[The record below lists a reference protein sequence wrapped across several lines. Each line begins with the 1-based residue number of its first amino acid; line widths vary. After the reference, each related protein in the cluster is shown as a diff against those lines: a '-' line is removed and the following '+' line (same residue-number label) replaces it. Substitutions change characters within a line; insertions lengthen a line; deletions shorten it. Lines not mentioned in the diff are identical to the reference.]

1 MQLFVRIRAIVTMIS
16 RLNAEVVNPRQVW
29 KTFYSPNLQYVV
41 MSMSST
47 GFINANSVI
56 RLRFPLVASIFLIIA
71 LFLSA
76 AAVSDSDQLL
86 ETGNLANGNPE
97 TAPEK
102 IKIVSY
108 NIRWRGGD
116 DLKEIIEQFKS
127 DDKIG
132 EAQILGLQEVD
143 RNRKRTNNTN
153 TARLIAESLRM
164 HYAWAAPPAPAPK
177 KGTAEEET
185 GVAILSRYPMS
196 DVRRIVLPHEGPG
209 GRRRVGLGATIQIG
223 KTAIRV
229 YSVHAETRV
238 SGKKRLDQFSAV
250 IEDLESHKSKI
261 ERAVIVGDFNT
272 WQMGAGD
279 LTEKF
284 FTGLKFTTPFDDGT
298 DTWRW
303 TFVRMQLDWMWLR
316 GLQAVSHGVARDI
329 GVSDHWPLWVE
340 VKL

>member
-1 MQLFVRIRAIVTMIS
+1 
-16 RLNAEVVNPRQVW
+16 
-29 KTFYSPNLQYVV
+29 
-41 MSMSST
+41 MSSI
-47 GFINANSVI
+47 GFIKTNFAI
-56 RLRFPLVASIFLIIA
+56 RFRSPAVVSLILTIA
-71 LFLSA
+71 LSLSA
-76 AAVSDSDQLL
+76 VALSGSDPLL
-86 ETGNLANGNPE
+86 ETGNLATNASE
-97 TAPEK
+97 LTAEN

-108 NIRWRGGD
+108 NIRWRGGN

-132 EAQILGLQEVD
+132 KAQILGLQEVD

-153 TARLIAESLRM
+153 TARVMAESLRM

-177 KGTAEEET
+177 KGIAEEET
-185 GVAILSRYPMS
+185 GVAILSLYPMS
-196 DVRRIVLPHEGPG
+196 DIRRIVLPHEGPG
-209 GRRRVGLGATIQIG
+209 GRRRVGLGATIHIG
-223 KTAIRV
+223 KTSIRV

-238 SGKKRLDQFSAV
+238 SGKKRLDQFAAI
-250 IEDLESHKSKI
+250 IEDLESHKSKV

-284 FTGLKFTTPFDDGT
+284 FTESKFTTPFDDGT

-303 TFVRMQLDWMWLR
+303 IFVRMQLDWMWLR
-316 GLQAVSHGVARDI
+316 GLQVVGHGVARDI

>member
-1 MQLFVRIRAIVTMIS
+1 
-16 RLNAEVVNPRQVW
+16 
-29 KTFYSPNLQYVV
+29 
-41 MSMSST
+41 MSST
-47 GFINANSVI
+47 VFIKADSPI
-56 RLRFPLVASIFLIIA
+56 QLRFPMIASLILIVA

-76 AAVSDSDQLL
+76 EALNDPDPLL
-86 ETGNLANGNPE
+86 EKGSFADNVTE
-97 TAPEK
+97 SVPEK

-116 DLKEIIEQFKS
+116 DLKEIIEQLKN

-132 EAQILGLQEVD
+132 GALVIGLQEVD
-143 RNRKRTNNTN
+143 RNRKRTGNTN
-153 TARLIAESLRM
+153 TVRVIAESLRM
-164 HYAWAAPPAPAPK
+164 HYGWAAPPAPPSK

-209 GRRRVGLGATIQIG
+209 GRRRVGLGATLEIG
-223 KTAIRV
+223 KTAIRF

-238 SGKKRLDQFSAV
+238 SGKKRLDQFAAV
-250 IEDLESHKSKI
+250 VEDLESHKSKVD
-261 ERAVIVGDFNT
+261 RAVIVGDFNT

-316 GLQAVSHGVARDI
+316 GLQTVSHGVARDI
-329 GVSDHWPLWVE
+329 GVSDHWPLWIE